1 MSPRNQ
7 FIKKWSTLN
16 IEKSRN
22 KKEVYLKVRR
32 VLSKVFYLAIWAAL
46 IYMAFF
52 SPELCH
58 ASVESSLSGLKS
70 KLTGVILPVLSVC
83 GLVFAGFSFF
93 TGQEQAKQH
102 IMYAL
107 LGCAIGFGAQ
117 AIVDFISQ
125 TVN

>member
-7 FIKKWSTLN
+7 FIKKWSTLK
-16 IEKSRN
+16 IEKSTN
-22 KKEVYLKVRR
+22 QKEVYLKVRR
-32 VLSKVFYLAIWAAL
+32 ILSHVLYLTLWAAL
-46 IYMAFF
+46 IYMVFF
-52 SPELCH
+52 NPETCH
-58 ASVESSLSGLKS
+58 ASVESSLLGLKS
-70 KLTGVILPVLSVC
+70 KLTGVVLPVLSVC

-102 IMYAL
+102 IIYAL

>member
-7 FIKKWSTLN
+7 FIKKWSTLK
-16 IEKSRN
+16 IEKSTN
-22 KKEVYLKVRR
+22 QKGVYLKVRR
-32 VLSKVFYLAIWAAL
+32 VLSHVLYLALWAAL
-46 IYMAFF
+46 IYMVVFN
-52 SPELCH
+52 PETCH
-58 ASVESSLSGLKS
+58 ASVESSLMGLKS

-102 IMYAL
+102 IIYAL

>member
-1 MSPRNQ
+1 MSPRDQ
-7 FIKKWSTLN
+7 FIKKWSTLKL
-16 IEKSRN
+16 EKSRN
-22 KKEVYLKVRR
+22 QKEVYLKVRR
-32 VLSKVFYLAIWAAL
+32 ILSHALYLALWAAL

-52 SPELCH
+52 NPETCH
-58 ASVESSLSGLKS
+58 ASVESSLMGLKS

-102 IMYAL
+102 IIYAL

-117 AIVDFISQ
+117 SIVDFISQ

>member
-1 MSPRNQ
+1 MSPRDQ
-7 FIKKWSTLN
+7 FIRKWSTVK

-22 KKEVYLKVRR
+22 QKEVYLKVRR
-32 VLSKVFYLAIWAAL
+32 VLSHVLYWTLWAAL
-46 IYMAFF
+46 VYILFF
-52 SPELCH
+52 APDVCH
-58 ASVESSLSGLKS
+58 ASVESSLLGLKS

-102 IMYAL
+102 IIYAL

>member
-1 MSPRNQ
+1 MSTRRQ
-7 FIKKWSTLN
+7 F
-16 IEKSRN
+16 N
-22 KKEVYLKVRR
+22 KRRSAFNNNNNPKEVILKMKR
-32 VLSKVFYLAIWAAL
+32 VLFYVLYTALWAAL
-46 IYMAFF
+46 IYMIFF
-52 SPELCH
+52 DPVTCH
-58 ASVESSLSGLKS
+58 ASVESSLMGLKS

-83 GLVFAGFSFF
+83 GLIFAGFSFF

-107 LGCAIGFGAQ
+107 FGCAIGFGAQ